1 MGTEQFCLRWNDFHQ
16 NITSAFSDIR
26 DDEDFLDV
34 TLVCDGDTV
43 KAHRLVLSA
52 CSPLFRVMLKKNSH
66 PQPMI
71 FLRGIRYPDMVAI
84 LNFMYHGEVNVNQE
98 DLQMFLAAAE
108 ELRIKGLSQ
117 TSTDSKVDSS
127 IVPKKKIIS
136 LPSSTSLQAE
146 QPPTKKLR
154 ESSPGISPVSTPVSA
169 KSPIDHPDHEDESEP
184 PQLSVKR
191 EFKSRDQNRDQGDG
205 AETDDENSQQNNILD
220 CLVQAQQ
227 TFQQTL
233 QQQGGGQGA
242 SPNFEQNH
250 VNNYNSPQHIMP
262 GGGGTSALGSSQG
275 DKGLLQF
282 LGQNSANVSS
292 AAANA
297 IMMQRLLGTGYELHP
312 LGSRKDND
320 PMAHIKVARSSKG
333 WHCPQCI
340 HISSTKGN
348 LKSHILSGRHKT
360 YTEKPFGCQYCD
372 RSYGTKQSLQVHIST
387 NHRAERDAEYQA
399 LSKSLGMK
407 NFPDPGFYIKQEMG
421 FDTSASL
428 QSYVQ
433 SNPNLSP
440 VSLQSLV
447 QSNPNL
453 APAALQQLQHL
464 TPLPQLPNN
473 SLPTS
478 LPNLPTSL
486 PNHHNIHN
494 SHPNLPN
501 LPTHPVSITLPN
513 TPLTSK
519 TVSSLSIL
527 KADSALAHQAMSRG
541 VHDIEDSPEAS
552 PESPVSQH
560 QARAQQAAVAAVQ
573 KQNLQHINSNHLSN
587 NLASCR
593 LEGTVLKA
601 MDMQKLANMQMPG
614 HNMHHY
620 QEDHMMDDEVQAIS
634 HHKGNENYPAPSL
647 HPDDSDSDDSR
658 GPLTIASVEANMD
671 TSITTP

>member
-169 KSPIDHPDHEDESEP
+169 KSPIDHPDPEDESEP

-275 DKGLLQF
+275 DKDF
-282 LGQNSANVSS
+282 LGRGSP
-292 AAANA
+292 NA
-297 IMMQRLLGTGYELHP
+297 MKFGLTGGLPYEMHRLGGRNEDGL
-312 LGSRKDND
+312 
-320 PMAHIKVARSSKG
+320 AHVVVMKTFRG
-333 WHCPQCI
+333 WHCPHCSY
-340 HISSTKGN
+340 ISPSQKGN
-348 LKSHILSGRHKT
+348 LKVHILNRHANPG
-360 YTEKPFGCQYCD
+360 ESFGCMFCGKHLSS
-372 RSYGTKQSLQVHIST
+372 RSSLQVHISQV
-387 NHRAERDAEYQA
+387 HREQQKAKRMLEER
-399 LSKSLGMK
+399 
-407 NFPDPGFYIKQEMG
+407 
-421 FDTSASL
+421 
-428 QSYVQ
+428 
-433 SNPNLSP
+433 
-440 VSLQSLV
+440 
-447 QSNPNL
+447 
-453 APAALQQLQHL
+453 
-464 TPLPQLPNN
+464 
-473 SLPTS
+473 
-478 LPNLPTSL
+478 
-486 PNHHNIHN
+486 
-494 SHPNLPN
+494 
-501 LPTHPVSITLPN
+501 
-513 TPLTSK
+513 
-519 TVSSLSIL
+519 L
-527 KADSALAHQAMSRG
+527 K
-541 VHDIEDSPEAS
+541 I
-552 PESPVSQH
+552 
-560 QARAQQAAVAAVQ
+560 
-573 KQNLQHINSNHLSN
+573 N
-587 NLASCR
+587 NLEDR
-593 LEGTVLKA
+593 LKTDLMGPGP
-601 MDMQKLANMQMPG
+601 DMGRL
-614 HNMHHY
+614 
-620 QEDHMMDDEVQAIS
+620 
-634 HHKGNENYPAPSL
+634 
-647 HPDDSDSDDSR
+647 
-658 GPLTIASVEANMD
+658 
-671 TSITTP
+671 

>member
-1 MGTEQFCLRWNDFHQ
+1 MLLADWKSYTYLAVSLDLIKGGTTVHGSPTTSSTSMATEQFCLRWNDFHA

-26 DDEDFLDV
+26 DDDDFLDV
-34 TLVCDGDTV
+34 TLVCDGDIV
-43 KAHRLVLSA
+43 RAHKLVLSA

-71 FLRGIRYPDMVAI
+71 FLRGIRFPDMVAI

-117 TSTDSKVDSS
+117 ASNDSKLEKLDNS
-127 IVPKKKIIS
+127 VPKIKQAS
-136 LPSSTSLQAE
+136 GGSNTNSTSSAG
-146 QPPTKKLR
+146 QPPAKKPR

-169 KSPIDHPDHEDESEP
+169 KSPAGPDDDEPEP

-191 EFKSRDQNRDQGDG
+191 EFAMSQGEKKGDNL
-205 AETDDENSQQNNILD
+205 AEDDDSQQSNLLD

-227 TFQQTL
+227 NFAFQQQAAAAAGTKAP
-233 QQQGGGQGA
+233 GFENNIN
-242 SPNFEQNH
+242 NF
-250 VNNYNSPQHIMP
+250 SPQHIMQGAA
-262 GGGGTSALGSSQG
+262 GGAGAGQIGQMTPSQG
-275 DKGLLQF
+275 DKGLMQF

-348 LKSHILSGRHKT
+348 LKSHILAGRHKT

-407 NFPDPGFYIKQEMG
+407 SFPDPSFYIKSEN
-421 FDTSASL
+421 FENSL
-428 QSYVQ
+428 
-433 SNPNLSP
+433 N
-440 VSLQSLV
+440 SLV
-447 QSNPNL
+447 HNTQNIS
-453 APAALQQLQHL
+453 PAILQQMQQLQGG
-464 TPLPQLPNN
+464 TPNMKMPEL
-473 SLPTS
+473 
-478 LPNLPTSL
+478 
-486 PNHHNIHN
+486 
-494 SHPNLPN
+494 
-501 LPTHPVSITLPN
+501 SIIKHDSPKMEYAKVDARDPPSSN
-513 TPLTSK
+513 G
-519 TVSSLSIL
+519 SSLQI
-527 KADSALAHQAMSRG
+527 
-541 VHDIEDSPEAS
+541 IP
-552 PESPVSQH
+552 
-560 QARAQQAAVAAVQ
+560 
-573 KQNLQHINSNHLSN
+573 KQNLQNMNLSS

-593 LEGTVLKA
+593 MEAKNNMDIHEQINMLKN
-601 MDMQKLANMQMPG
+601 MDFQKLNSSN
-614 HNMHHY
+614 HMHMVD
-620 QEDHMMDDEVQAIS
+620 EDSEDDENGS
-634 HHKGNENYPAPSL
+634 PLTPMRHKGDESYPTPSL
-647 HPDDSDSDDSR
+647 HPESDSEE
-658 GPLTIASVEANMD
+658 GQLHIANVEANMD